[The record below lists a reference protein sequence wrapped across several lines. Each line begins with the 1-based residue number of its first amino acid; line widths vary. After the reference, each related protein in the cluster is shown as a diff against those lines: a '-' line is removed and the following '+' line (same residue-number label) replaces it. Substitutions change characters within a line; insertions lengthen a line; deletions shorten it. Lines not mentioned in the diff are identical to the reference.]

1 MCAVSFKNQ
10 IFVPNMLIKPLNLA
24 VSIDYVN
31 SICMFCFTFSVFS
44 FFSVGC
50 LMLYRGNALIYYEG
64 LEKNTACYFKM
75 ILKVKV
81 TNI

>member
-1 MCAVSFKNQ
+1 MLTV
-10 IFVPNMLIKPLNLA
+10 FV
-24 VSIDYVN
+24 
-31 SICMFCFTFSVFS
+31 CFVLHSPYFL

-64 LEKNTACYFKM
+64 LEKNTACYFRM

-81 TNI
+81 TNISAFLFWSQQDSLLSPSH